1 MDANEEVEL
10 NLIFQER
17 NVPMR
22 FPSEEYSMEW
32 NDHMGMWELRRMKSG
47 RLYGAF
53 PELLGWYMTGSK
65 QREGTPLPEFRTTS
79 DTVGTTG
86 AHAVGGRPEE
96 VDRRNIVTTI
106 RCTTNEEVGCMRAS
120 KLFSTLSDELERIAR
135 EKHPRNVSLLAPLE
149 GDSLV
154 FVDRRPIPASGD
166 LRAGD
171 LALVPLMKYRWSQAA
186 AEWCRN
192 FNADQEE

>member
-10 NLIFQER
+10 ILIFQER

-65 QREGTPLPEFRTTS
+65 EREGTPLSEFRTTS

-96 VDRRNIVTTI
+96 ADRANIVTTV
-106 RCTTNEEVGCMRAS
+106 RCVTEEEVDCMRAS
-120 KLFSTLSDELERIAR
+120 RLFSTLSDELERIAR
-135 EKHPRNVSLLAPLE
+135 YKYPRNMCLLAPME
-149 GDSLV
+149 GDILL
-154 FVDRRPIPASGD
+154 FVDRRPMPASGEQ
-166 LRAGD
+166 RVGD
-171 LALVPLMKYRWSQAA
+171 LALVQLMRYRWSQNA